1 MGKKFSIKRDPTFKT
16 TIPLPVVGG
25 KAVPVEFEFRYLDRK
40 GLSEFQGSR
49 VEFAREFGKF
59 VSEPDTTS
67 TQIAQ
72 MAIDFEV
79 PQLKSIIV
87 NWDIEEEFND
97 ENLAAL
103 VESGSEITAAIV
115 EGYFDAYV
123 KAREGN

>member
-1 MGKKFSIKRDPTFKT
+1 MAKKFSIKRDPTFKT

-25 KAVPVEFEFRYLDRK
+25 KSVPVDFEFRYLDRK

-49 VEFAREFGKF
+49 VEFAREFGEF
-59 VSEPDTTS
+59 VSKPDTTS